1 MDAITLLT
9 IQAVVVLLAPVL
21 WGWYVRSRTG
31 ASWRVW
37 GWGALTFF
45 VSQIVLRIPLLQ
57 VATILLAQMNL
68 DWTQEQSFWFNLAI
82 LTITAALFE
91 EGGRWLMMR
100 WRNRE
105 IVQWRDGVMFGAGHG
120 GIEAMLL
127 VGLGAVNAIVA
138 LSLGDAVYANL
149 PPEQLAVVQAQMAQL
164 QSLTWDGIAISI
176 WERVMAVLFH
186 TAASLLVLKAVR
198 EGQALWWWVAFL
210 LHVLLNGIA
219 LIVLQYGGILQSEIA
234 VTVFSVISVGVVWWT
249 YQRRETDRTMPIPTQ
264 LT

>member
-1 MDAITLLT
+1 MDATTLLT
-9 IQAVVVLLAPVL
+9 IQAVVVLLAPVV

-31 ASWRVW
+31 ASWKVW

-45 VSQIVLRIPLLQ
+45 VSQIVLRIPLLG
-57 VATILLAQMNL
+57 VLTFLLAQMNL
-68 DWTQEQSFWFNLAI
+68 DWTQEQFFWFNLVI
-82 LTITAALFE
+82 LTLTAALFE

-100 WRNRE
+100 WRNRD

-127 VGLGAVNAIVA
+127 VGLGAVNGIVA
-138 LSLGDAVYANL
+138 LSMGDAVFASL
-149 PPEQLAVVQAQMAQL
+149 PPEQLVVAQAQMAQL
-164 QSLTWDGIAISI
+164 QSLTWDAIALSI

-198 EGQALWWWVAFL
+198 EGWALWWWVAFT
-210 LHVLLNGIA
+210 LHVLLNAVA
-219 LIVLQYGGILQSEIA
+219 LIVLQYSGLLQSEIA
-234 VTVFSVISVGVVWWT
+234 LTLFSVISVGVVWWT
-249 YQRRETDRTMPIPTQ
+249 YQQRETDQEEPLNPQ

>member
-1 MDAITLLT
+1 VDAITLLT

-21 WGWYVRSRTG
+21 WGWYVRRKTG
-31 ASWRVW
+31 ASWKIW

-57 VATILLAQMNL
+57 LATIGMAQLDL
-68 DWTQEQSFWFNLAI
+68 DWSQEQSFWFNLLF

-100 WRNRE
+100 WRSRD
-105 IVQWRDGVMFGAGHG
+105 ITQWRDGVMFGAGHG

-127 VGLGAVNAIVA
+127 VGFGAINGVIA
-138 LSLGDAVYANL
+138 LSLGEAVYANL
-149 PPEQLAVVQAQMAQL
+149 PPEQLAVAQAQIAQL
-164 QSLTWDGIAISI
+164 QSLTWDGVALSI

-198 EGQALWWWVAFL
+198 EHKGIWWWAAFI

-219 LIVLQYGGILQSEIA
+219 LIALEYGGIWQSEIA
-234 VTVFSVISVGVVWWT
+234 LTFFSLISVAVVWWT
-249 YQRRETDRTMPIPTQ
+249 YQRREIDPVEPATPQ

>member
-21 WGWYVRSRTG
+21 WGWYVQHKTG
-31 ASWRVW
+31 ASWKVW

-68 DWTQEQSFWFNLAI
+68 DWSEAQSFWFNLVF
-82 LTITAALFE
+82 LTLTAALFE

-100 WRNRE
+100 WRARD
-105 IVQWRDGVMFGAGHG
+105 ILQWRDGVMFGAGHG

-127 VGLGAVNAIVA
+127 VGLGAVNGIIA
-138 LSLGDAVYANL
+138 LSMGDAVLANV
-149 PPEQLAVVQAQMAQL
+149 PPEQLAVAQAQIAQL
-164 QSLTWDGIAISI
+164 QSVTWDAVALGI
-176 WERVMAVLFH
+176 WERVPAIVFH

-198 EGQALWWWVAFL
+198 EHNAIWWWAAFL
-210 LHVLLNGIA
+210 LHVMLNAIA
-219 LIVLQYGGILQSEIA
+219 LIALEYGGILQSELA
-234 VTVFSVISVGVVWWT
+234 LTVFSVISVAVIWWT
-249 YQRRETDRTMPIPTQ
+249 YQRQHRDLIEPVAPP

>member
-9 IQAVVVLLAPVL
+9 LQAVIVLLAPVL

-31 ASWRVW
+31 ASWKVW

-57 VATILLAQMNL
+57 VATIALAQL
-68 DWTQEQSFWFNLAI
+68 DLGWSEEQSFWFNLAF
-82 LTITAALFE
+82 LTLTASLFE

-100 WRNRE
+100 WRNRD
-105 IVQWRDGVMFGAGHG
+105 IVQWKDGVMFGAGHG

-127 VGLGAVNAIVA
+127 VGFAAINGVIA
-138 LSLGDAVYANL
+138 LSLGDAVLANV
-149 PPEQLAVVQAQMAQL
+149 PPEQLELAQAQIAQL
-164 QSLTWDGIAISI
+164 QSVTWDAVALAI
-176 WERVMAVLFH
+176 WERVIAIIFH

-198 EGQALWWWVAFL
+198 ERKSLWWWAAFV
-210 LHVLLNGIA
+210 LHTLLNGIA
-219 LIVLQYGGILQSEIA
+219 LIVVRNGNVFQTEIA
-234 VTVFSVISVGVVWWT
+234 LTIFAVIPIAIIWWT
-249 YQRRETDRTMPIPTQ
+249 YQQRETDRPQPDMPE